1 MMFRV
6 KAKSERS
13 VTDSAPAPER
23 RPTRIQTEN
32 RGRIRAA
39 ALEVFAAE
47 GFRGATIDAI
57 AERTGMSK
65 PNLLYYFSSKEAIYR
80 AVLER
85 LLADWLAPLK
95 AMRAEGDPAR
105 EIAAYLDRKIELA
118 RDFPLESRLFA
129 NEMLRG
135 APNLMDVLTGDLKR
149 LVDEKAAVIGAWG
162 RAGKIA
168 DVDPYHL
175 IFAIWSTTQHYAD
188 FDPQVRALLG
198 DDGEGRFH
206 DGAAFL
212 KRLFLDGLRPR

>member
-1 MMFRV
+1 M
-6 KAKSERS
+6 
-13 VTDSAPAPER
+13 DDPAPGK
-23 RPTRIQTEN
+23 PATRIQTEN
-32 RGRIRAA
+32 RERIRKA
-39 ALEVFAAE
+39 ALQVFAAD

-85 LLADWLAPLK
+85 LLADWLAPLREMK
-95 AMRAEGDPAR
+95 AEGDPVR
-105 EIAAYLDRKIELA
+105 EIAAYLDRKIEMA
-118 RDFPLESRLFA
+118 RDFPMESRLFA

-135 APNLMDVLTGDLKR
+135 APNMTDVLEGDLKR
-149 LVDEKAAVIGAWG
+149 LVDEKAAVIRDWS
-162 RAGKIA
+162 RAGKI
-168 DVDPYHL
+168 VRIDPYHL

-198 DDGEGRFH
+198 DDGEGRFN

-212 KRLFLDGLRPR
+212 KRLFLEGLKPR